1 MPQEGSVPGGSGVK
15 EVSSV
20 LRVRAAVAAG
30 VEETAAC
37 AGTKE
42 LSDGVR
48 FGLNVS
54 ALYSDASD
62 KCSGREDVWD
72 SSTAMP
78 EEVSCSKER
87 SSEVGIRTWAAC
99 S

>member
-1 MPQEGSVPGGSGVK
+1 MPQEGSVPGGGGVK
-15 EVSSV
+15 EVSIAP
-20 LRVRAAVAAG
+20 LVRAAVAAG

-54 ALYSDASD
+54 ALNPDASD
-62 KCSGREDVWD
+62 KSSGREDV
-72 SSTAMP
+72 
-78 EEVSCSKER
+78 
-87 SSEVGIRTWAAC
+87 
-99 S
+99 